1 MSMNENKDVGRWLN
15 GSNETRKSWLT
26 DPLPTAAE
34 VTDANPVAGTTDIA
48 SDKMDQLGTI
58 KV

>member
-1 MSMNENKDVGRWLN
+1 MAP
-15 GSNETRKSWLT
+15 TRVAQRARA
-26 DPLPTAAE
+26 LPTAAE
-34 VTDANPVAGTTDIA
+34 VTGANPVAGTTDIA

>member
-26 DPLPTAAE
+26 DPLVSAAL
-34 VTDANPVAGTTDIA
+34 TGANAVLCLINLVLIIA
-48 SDKMDQLGTI
+48 RALK
-58 KV
+58 